1 MTTEP
6 APVPTIATPKPEP
19 KADAQP
25 TPAPQERLAK
35 TGATL
40 DGITVALGSFALG
53 ALLAAAGYGI
63 NRRYLGGTGR

>member
-6 APVPTIATPKPEP
+6 VPVPTHAAPKPEP
-19 KADAQP
+19 KATEQ
-25 TPAPQERLAK
+25 PAPTTRLAR

-63 NRRYLGGTGR
+63 NRRYLGGNGR